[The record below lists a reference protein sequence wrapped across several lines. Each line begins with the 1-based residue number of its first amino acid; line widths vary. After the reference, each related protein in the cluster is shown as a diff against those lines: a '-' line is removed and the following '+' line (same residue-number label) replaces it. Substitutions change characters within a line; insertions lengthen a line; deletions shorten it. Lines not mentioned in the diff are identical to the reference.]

1 MERGAR
7 RTNASEADTDA
18 DRDSKTL
25 KNRKLDVLPKGLME
39 EDGKIVSLN
48 QEAWQINMAKQNVSC
63 TFKYVSIM
71 KGNVILA
78 LAK

>member
-48 QEAWQINMAKQNVSC
+48 QEAWQINMAKQSVSC

-71 KGNVILA
+71 KENVILA